1 MFSASIRILRIMR
14 MACVVGLFI
23 AVNLQGALMAAPIAG
38 GEPSSHPLVG
48 KIAADFQLNDL
59 EGNPVRLSGLRGKV
73 VVLDFWR
80 TQCPPCIVGLP
91 VVTKVTAARKARGV
105 VFYAINLNE
114 TADDVRAFQKRRNLA
129 FPVLLD
135 SDRKVADLYQ
145 VDGVPVSFL
154 IDQSGRIE
162 AVDFGYKPDR
172 EAKLS
177 REIDTLLA
185 GKSFLTAAPSLGGR

>member
-1 MFSASIRILRIMR
+1 MRI
-14 MACVVGLFI
+14 ACVVGLFI
-23 AVNLQGALMAAPIAG
+23 AVHWQGTLIAVPIAG
-38 GEPSSHPLVG
+38 EEPSRHPLVG
-48 KIAADFQLNDL
+48 KIAAEFQLSDL
-59 EGNPVRLSGLRGKV
+59 EGKVVKLSDLHGKV

-80 TQCPPCIVGLP
+80 TQCPPCIAGLP
-91 VVTKVTAARKARGV
+91 VVTKVTAARKSQGV

-114 TADDVRAFQKRRNLA
+114 AADAVRAFQKRRDLA

-154 IDQSGRIE
+154 IDPSGRIE

-172 EAKLS
+172 EVKLS

-185 GKSFLTAAPSLGGR
+185 GKSLLTAAQSSGGR